1 MPALGAESYMLAVT
15 FLLGQSG
22 LSGPLASPLPVQVA
36 GCCIQPSIIITP
48 KLTAMVDAGCPLR
61 GQASSSVLLPLSL
74 SVLPTVLSGCSGPV
88 LQVRKSRQ
96 KSDAGPRS
104 SNHWIEPG

>member
-36 GCCIQPSIIITP
+36 GCCIQPSINNT
-48 KLTAMVDAGCPLR
+48 KANSHGGRWL
-61 GQASSSVLLPLSL
+61 SSSGSGFELSAFAVVPFCPPYCAVRL
-74 SVLPTVLSGCSGPV
+74 QWPSSPGEEVKTEIRCWPTVLQP
-88 LQVRKSRQ
+88 L
-96 KSDAGPRS
+96 D
-104 SNHWIEPG
+104 